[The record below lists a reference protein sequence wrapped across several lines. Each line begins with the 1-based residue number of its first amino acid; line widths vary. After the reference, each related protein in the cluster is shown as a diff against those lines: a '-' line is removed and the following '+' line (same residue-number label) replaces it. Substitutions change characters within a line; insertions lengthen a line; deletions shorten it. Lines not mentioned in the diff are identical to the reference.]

1 MPNPRLISPRSRT
14 RRKPNKSRAYTSDI
28 PETYLIKNKDA
39 RMTHRLG
46 GELEISATIIKELR
60 GRTSAGVMDCK
71 RALEEAGGD
80 LDKAQDILTQ
90 KGIASAV
97 KKAARSTE
105 EGVVESYI
113 HSGGRIGVLVE
124 VNCET
129 DFVARTADFQE
140 LAHDV
145 AMQIAAMDPR
155 YVDSEDVPD
164 GEDADSQETVLMNQ
178 PFIKDPAKSISD
190 LVKENIGKLGENIRV
205 RRFTRFSLGE

>member
-1 MPNPRLISPRSRT
+1 MPNPRLSSPRSRT
-14 RRKPNKSRAYTSDI
+14 RRKPNRYRAYTTNATKTHPI
-28 PETYLIKNKDA
+28 DA
-39 RMTHRLG
+39 RTTHRLG

-155 YVDSEDVPD
+155 YVDSDDVPD